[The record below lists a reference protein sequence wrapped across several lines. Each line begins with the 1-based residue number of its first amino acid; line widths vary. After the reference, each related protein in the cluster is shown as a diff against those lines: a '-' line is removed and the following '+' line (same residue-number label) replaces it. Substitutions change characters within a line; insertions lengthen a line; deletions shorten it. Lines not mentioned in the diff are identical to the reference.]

1 MLTLVNLLCA
11 SSLQHEFAN
20 ALSQHARPSVLLQL
34 LTSAL
39 PCSLLSICCVPHLSS
54 VQHEF
59 AMRLVAKP
67 GDSLYCRLAVN
78 TQLLARVNHLLK
90 VGDAIVVLRSKCSVL
105 CARQSLAEGRRCKC
119 CVAQQMLCT
128 LCASITC

>member
-1 MLTLVNLLCA
+1 
-11 SSLQHEFAN
+11 
-20 ALSQHARPSVLLQL
+20 
-34 LTSAL
+34 
-39 PCSLLSICCVPHLSS
+39 
-54 VQHEF
+54 
-59 AMRLVAKP
+59 MRLVAKP

-105 CARQSLAEGRRCKC
+105 CARQSLDEVRYDANCVLCSNCSVLCARQSLVEGRRCKC

-128 LCASITC
+128 LRTSIT